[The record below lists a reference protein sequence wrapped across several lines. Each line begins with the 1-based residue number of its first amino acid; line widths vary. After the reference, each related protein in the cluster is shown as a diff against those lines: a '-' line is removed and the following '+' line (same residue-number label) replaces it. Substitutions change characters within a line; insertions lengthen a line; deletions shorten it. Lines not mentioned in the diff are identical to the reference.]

1 MSAPTET
8 THIDPPRM
16 LTVRE
21 TAARLSL
28 SVTKTYELL
37 REGGLPHY
45 RIGGA
50 IRIAESDLTAFLAT
64 CRREGDEEIRR
75 PLRPRLSLK
84 HIKL

>member
-1 MSAPTET
+1 
-8 THIDPPRM
+8 M

-21 TAARLSL
+21 MAARLSL

-37 REGGLPHY
+37 RSGSLPHY

-50 IRIAESDLTAFLAT
+50 IRITEADFAAFLT
-64 CRREGDEEIRR
+64 SCRQDRNEADLHPRQ
-75 PLRPRLSLK
+75 PRLKLK